1 MGGGDSKSLMRMRYL
16 RNVGGVLP
24 GYAVLAESIYL
35 ALAKGGFERAKILRF
50 RHLRLRW
57 GLFPLAYFLKTA

>member
-1 MGGGDSKSLMRMRYL
+1 MRGCDSKSLMYMCYL

-35 ALAKGGFERAKILRF
+35 ALAKGGFERAKILSF
-50 RHLRLRW
+50 
-57 GLFPLAYFLKTA
+57 GPCNDYMAVFPPFIP